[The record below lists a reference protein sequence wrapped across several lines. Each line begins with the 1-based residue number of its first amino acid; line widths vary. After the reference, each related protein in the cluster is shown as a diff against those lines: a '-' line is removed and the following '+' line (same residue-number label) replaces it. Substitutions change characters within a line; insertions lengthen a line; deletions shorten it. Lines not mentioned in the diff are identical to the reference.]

1 MHFGTVHDMAA
12 LTAEHLKYSHPSLVV
27 LLSKIFNSIMLSGNV
42 LSGLKSSYI
51 VHSQS

>member
-27 LLSKIFNSIMLSGNV
+27 LLPKIFNIV
-42 LSGLKSSYI
+42 LCFLAMF
-51 VHSQS
+51 